1 MTERHLAAVVGLA
14 CVACVC
20 PALPAAEQSPRLPEP
35 TFVVPFDGTAQPK
48 VAAGRAKH
56 PSLKADD
63 TQCAEG
69 LPRHA
74 SAVLLRHRAQRAA
87 VGHLAKKPGEVTV
100 RMDLSK
106 VFKPGLSPFRGTKR
120 VKKKGELMQVVERIG
135 TRDARVLETGPN
147 HVKLWVAGHSMVL
160 VELTGHQRLR

>member
-1 MTERHLAAVVGLA
+1 M
-14 CVACVC
+14 
-20 PALPAAEQSPRLPEP
+20 
-35 TFVVPFDGTAQPK
+35 
-48 VAAGRAKH
+48 
-56 PSLKADD
+56 
-63 TQCAEG
+63 
-69 LPRHA
+69 
-74 SAVLLRHRAQRAA
+74 
-87 VGHLAKKPGEVTV
+87 GHLAKKPGEVTV